1 MAKHTT
7 RARRG
12 RLLRIGTALGLLLSV
27 AVVWQSSR
35 SAFTDTTTN
44 PNNQFTSASVTVTDD
59 KNGTALFNLSGLKPG
74 DSGDNCILV
83 TYSGTYTNSTVN
95 FYVDNF
101 TDNSTGGAW
110 ANGIQLTV
118 TTGGGSCPLG
128 SITGATTPVNAQ
140 TLKSLNTNNDFPA
153 GASMYGW
160 STPATG
166 AARPYNLHYQVLNAL
181 SDDGTQGIQGK
192 TVSLDLVWQAATN

>member
-44 PNNQFTSASVTVTDD
+44 PGNSFTSASVTVTND

-74 DSGDNCILV
+74 DSGDNCIVV

-95 FYVDNF
+95 FYVDNL
-101 TDNSTGGAW
+101 TDNSTGSAW
-110 ANGIQLTV
+110 GGGIQLTV
-118 TTGGGSCPLG
+118 TTGGGSCPVG
-128 SITGATTPVNAQ
+128 SITGPTTPVNAQ
-140 TLKSLNTNNDFPA
+140 TPPSPRTPLDSP
-153 GASMYGW
+153 GGSSMYAWTTTTTG
-160 STPATG
+160 ST
-166 AARPYNLHYQVLNAL
+166 RRDYVSYQ
-181 SDDGTQGIQGK
+181 
-192 TVSLDLVWQAATN
+192 

>member
-44 PNNQFTSASVTVTDD
+44 PGNSFTAASVTVTND

-74 DSGDNCILV
+74 DSGDNCIVV

-95 FYVDNF
+95 FYVDNL
-101 TDNSTGGAW
+101 TDNSTGSAW
-110 ANGIQLTV
+110 GGGIQLTV
-118 TTGGGSCPLG
+118 TTGGGSCPVG
-128 SITGATTPVNAQ
+128 SITGPTTPVNAQ
-140 TLKSLNTNNDFPA
+140 TLTALSAAHDFP
-153 GASMYGW
+153 GGTSMYAW
-160 STPATG
+160 ATPATG
-166 AARPYNLHYQVLNAL
+166 ATRPYNVHYQVSNAL
-181 SDDGTQGIQGK
+181 VDDGTQGIQGK
-192 TVSLDLVWQAATN
+192 TVTVDLVWQAVTN